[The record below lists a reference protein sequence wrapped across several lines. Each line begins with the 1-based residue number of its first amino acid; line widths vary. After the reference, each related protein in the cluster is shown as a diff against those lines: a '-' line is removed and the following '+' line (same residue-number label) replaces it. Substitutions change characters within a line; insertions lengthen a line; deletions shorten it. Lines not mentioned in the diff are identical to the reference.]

1 MGNSIEREGA
11 DVVIK
16 EPFSLRNSWKGPV
29 PSILADGKQ
38 VKLIVMDFTIDYE
51 VERVG
56 WNYPDAGNTYREETE
71 VSDAE
76 VSIAETGIIV
86 EMENG
91 EWFSMEDSS
100 SDVEPLP
107 SEVWELIVAHATDH
121 FPIDSFHD
129 AIREHHAEHGGNE
142 DYDDYD
148 D

>member
-1 MGNSIEREGA
+1 MGNIEREGTEI
-11 DVVIK
+11 VIK
-16 EPFSLRNSWKGPV
+16 EPFSLGKEWTGPI

-38 VKLIVMDFTIDYE
+38 VKLIVTGFSIEYE

-56 WNYPDAGNTYREETE
+56 WNYPDAANTYREETE

-76 VSIAETGIIV
+76 VSIADTDIMV

-91 EWFSMEDSS
+91 EWFSLEDSS
-100 SDVEPLP
+100 SEVEPLP
-107 SEVWELIVAHATDH
+107 SEVWELMVAHATDH
-121 FPIDSFHD
+121 FPTDSFHD
-129 AIREHHAEHGGNE
+129 AIREHHAEHGDDE